1 MWVRIYG
8 RIAIGARVNDALGS
22 HGEIEVSIL
31 GWVVLSYCIGAV
43 AFYRFIIATS
53 EEDPGDARL
62 QPLPVS
68 DSALDGRR
76 NRAA

>member
-1 MWVRIYG
+1 
-8 RIAIGARVNDALGS
+8 
-22 HGEIEVSIL
+22 VSIL